1 MEGCALDGG
10 VISARSCGETSSR
23 LRNRGTERKEKE
35 GARFSRKR
43 EEARTGATTEIEA

>member
-1 MEGCALDGG
+1 M
-10 VISARSCGETSSR
+10 ISAAEKPRQGCGT
-23 LRNRGTERKEKE
+23 GRKEEE